1 MNHDKSNKI
10 MKEYQEYVFKA
21 TEFLEP
27 IIERGEG
34 SYVWDIDGNKYLDIN
49 SGQFCVVFGHTYKPF
64 LDDVNRQMDK
74 IIHTNTMTLTSEVL
88 EAAKELASI
97 NDGDLKK
104 SIFLSTGAEAN
115 ECAIRYAKFITN
127 KNKVISF
134 SKGYHGLTLG
144 TQSITM
150 GGLWARPRVDGCI
163 DVETPDL
170 LYPSNNINSEEFYQ
184 LCIDDLLLKI
194 NQNKDEIAAII
205 VEPIL
210 GTAGIVIP
218 PADYFKM
225 LREICDENNILLIF
239 DECQTGFGRTG
250 KWFCYQH
257 FGIIPDILVTAKA
270 IGMGLPVSA
279 VTFRQSVVEGFEGSI
294 THFSSHQ
301 NDPLSASIVKFVIQ
315 HIRDNDMLSQINEKG
330 QYLLTKL
337 LELSKEN
344 RLIVN
349 PRGMGLMMGFE
360 LPLDLVGNDRQLTFD
375 LINQMQENGVLL
387 QAVRRGATFRILPN
401 YLITHEE
408 IDFFIEMLRK
418 TVNQILDKMDHN
430 KAI

>member
-1 MNHDKSNKI
+1 MNLDKSRKI
-10 MKEYQEYVFKA
+10 MKEYKEYVFKA

-64 LDDVNRQMDK
+64 LDEINRQMEK
-74 IIHTNTMTLTSEVL
+74 IIHTNTMTLTSEVF

-115 ECAIRYAKFITN
+115 ECAIRYAKFLTR
-127 KNKVISF
+127 KNKIISF

-150 GGLWARPRVDGCI
+150 GGIWARPRIDGCI
-163 DVETPDL
+163 DIETPDL
-170 LYPSNNINSEEFYQ
+170 LYPSDNKNSDEFYKQ
-184 LCIDDLLLKI
+184 CIEDLKLKI
-194 NQNKDEIAAII
+194 NQNQDEIAAII

-218 PADYFKM
+218 PQDYFKT
-225 LREICDENNILLIF
+225 LRKLCDDNNILLIF

-279 VTFRQSVVEGFEGSI
+279 VTFRQSVIEEFEGSI

-301 NDPLSASIVKFVIQ
+301 NDPLAASIVKFVIQ
-315 HIRDNDMLSQINEKG
+315 HIRDNDLLTQINEKG
-330 QYLLTKL
+330 QYLINKL
-337 LELSKEN
+337 IEVSKEN

-349 PRGMGLMMGFE
+349 PRGMGLMIGFE
-360 LPLDLVGNDRQLTFD
+360 LPLDLVKDDRHLTYE
-375 LINQMQENGVLL
+375 LINRMQDNGVLL

-401 YLITHEE
+401 FLVTYEE
-408 IDFFIEMLRK
+408 IDYFIEMLRK
-418 TVNQILDKMDHN
+418 SINQILAMIDHS
-430 KAI
+430 